1 MAVSSRLETGSGI
14 LATRMAE
21 KSGSSA
27 QSAWRQLLEA
37 GMQVTE
43 VTRAQ
48 AQRVV
53 KQLVK
58 EGQVA
63 EERAKGYVDELVSRS
78 RKRTEELTKLVRRE
92 IADQA
97 SALGLA
103 TQEDLKRLEN
113 KLTSSTPAQRSKS
126 SKASKSSK
134 SSKSSKKSSAGSK
147 SAKTSRSGS
156 TGKNE

>member
-1 MAVSSRLETGSGI
+1 MSSRLETGSGI

-21 KSGSSA
+21 KPESSA

-48 AQRVV
+48 AQRIV
-53 KQLVK
+53 KQLVQ

-63 EERAKGYVDELVSRS
+63 EERAKNYVDELVSRS

-103 TQEDLKRLEN
+103 TQEDLKRLEK
-113 KLTSSTPAQRSKS
+113 KLTSGQASKRSRSSSGSKQSSKS
-126 SKASKSSK
+126 STSAKASKSGST
-134 SSKSSKKSSAGSK
+134 SKKK
-147 SAKTSRSGS
+147 S
-156 TGKNE
+156 